1 MIKTAK
7 TYNFSQLNSIRDTIE
22 NLPKVNQLGI
32 LKIFNAYKN
41 DVVINKNN
49 YGSHIN
55 LSDLSNTIIDE
66 VVMYINYVNTQE
78 QTLIDIEQQKE
89 EYKNTYF
96 QNNNKENDTC
106 LVSDDA

>member
-1 MIKTAK
+1 MSNSAK
-7 TYNFSQLNSIRDTIE
+7 TYTFSQLNSIRDTIE
-22 NLPKVNQLGI
+22 IMPKINQLGI
-32 LKIFNAYKN
+32 LKILNTYKN

-66 VVMYINYVNTQE
+66 VVTYINYVNTQE

-96 QNNNKENDTC
+96 QNNNKESNTC